1 MWTRR
6 KFVKT
11 SFWALISSLVIHPLS
26 ICWAKTKA
34 LLPRGFPKNEL
45 LTMDPANID
54 NRYLEIDPL
63 NQFGTMGTTDVAI
76 DVKTYRLKVTG
87 KVERPLSL
95 SYDQILQYPSLTAV
109 VLLIC
114 PGFFSINGRWTGVH
128 LHTLLQ
134 EAQVKEEAQYV
145 DVNGDRRKSVR
156 IPLKRIQQK
165 KIFLAYQ
172 VNGVTLPQKHGFPLR
187 LVYEDEYGSSW
198 VKFVEE
204 IVVS

>member
-1 MWTRR
+1 
-6 KFVKT
+6 
-11 SFWALISSLVIHPLS
+11 
-26 ICWAKTKA
+26 
-34 LLPRGFPKNEL
+34 
-45 LTMDPANID
+45 MDPANID

-63 NQFGTMGTTDVAI
+63 NQFGTMGPTKVAI
-76 DVKTYRLKVTG
+76 DVKAYRLKVTG

-95 SYDQILQYPSLTAV
+95 SYDQILTYPSLTEV

-128 LHTLLQ
+128 LKDVLQ
-134 EAQVKEEAQYV
+134 EAQIKKEAQYV
-145 DVNGDRRKSVR
+145 DVNGAGRKSVS
-156 IPLKRIQQK
+156 IPLKKIKQK

-172 VNGVTLPQKHGFPLR
+172 VNGVTLPRKHGFPIR

-198 VKFVEE
+198 VKYVDE